1 MDTRPYATPL
11 VIASGKTSPLLRVEF
26 SDLSRDEDWLQTL
39 LFDHA
44 ELLPFEELD
53 PLFRN
58 SIPVAREVETGV
70 GPVDIVYVNSDGLL
84 TLVET
89 KLWRNPE
96 ARREVVAQLIN
107 YAAAVSKMT
116 YRDLSR
122 EISDSRHEEGR
133 SLFDVV
139 RDQIPTVNEQ
149 RFHDS
154 VSSNL
159 RAGRFLLLVV
169 GDGIREDVEE
179 MSEYLYRYAGMGF
192 TLRLV
197 EMTTYRLPGEQGSL
211 IVVPQIVAR
220 TREVVRAVV
229 EVRNGQIHVETPQ
242 EPTKSPSGRYRI
254 TPEQY
259 FNELAQAVDQQTLD
273 SVRWV
278 LSESEKHEL
287 NVEWMQS
294 GPVFK
299 YYNQDADVS
308 FTMGQFDRYGDF
320 TQASRFQGRVEELEL
335 ADSIWHDYFSA
346 VAVLIPG
353 AKIKQF
359 KSKVGNEWNDLD
371 YTDVKADTTLPSLL
385 RDREKWLKVVD
396 ATIVKLKDALK
407 QRKK

>member
-1 MDTRPYATPL
+1 MDTQPHATPL

-26 SDLSRDEDWLQTL
+26 SDSSRDEDWLQTL
-39 LFDHA
+39 LFQHA

-58 SIPVAREVETGV
+58 SVPLAREVETGV

-96 ARREVVAQLIN
+96 AQREVVAQLIN
-107 YAAAVSKMT
+107 YAAAISKMT

-122 EISDSRHEEGR
+122 EISAARQEEGR

-139 RDQIPTVNEQ
+139 RDQIPKVNEQ
-149 RFHDS
+149 RFHDAL
-154 VSSNL
+154 SSNL

-179 MSEYLYRYAGMGF
+179 MSEFLYRHAGMGF

-197 EMTTYRLPGEQGSL
+197 EMVTYRLPGENSSVL
-211 IVVPQIVAR
+211 VLPQIVAR
-220 TREVVRAVV
+220 TREVVRTIV
-229 EVRNGQIHVETPQ
+229 EVRNGQVYIETPP
-242 EPTKSPSGRYRI
+242 EPVKSTGGRYKM
-254 TPEQY
+254 TPER
-259 FNELAQAVDQQTLD
+259 FFGELSQVVDQQTLD
-273 SVRWV
+273 SVKWV
-278 LSESEKHEL
+278 LSEAERNGLSI
-287 NVEWMQS
+287 EWMQS

-299 YYNQDADVS
+299 YYDQDVDVS

-320 TQASRFQGRVEELEL
+320 TEASRFSNRVEELEL
-335 ADSIWHDYFSA
+335 PESLWRDYFSA
-346 VAVLIPG
+346 VAAMIPG
-353 AKIKQF
+353 AKIKHF
-359 KSKVGNEWNDLD
+359 KSKAGNEWDDVD

-385 RDREKWLKVVD
+385 RDRGAWLKLVD
-396 ATIVKLKDALK
+396 ATIERLKAALRQVKK
-407 QRKK
+407 